1 MGEGEAGAVISL
13 TLPSRPSYLALA
25 RVVVADVAAAAP
37 SLQESRLADLRLIVS
52 ELYTNAMEANWRAT
66 TALLRADHDGVAPTR
81 EEVLEAS
88 PPVQLR
94 LRVGLHE
101 VEISVRDSGTGFV
114 GGDQPHPPVGDPTR
128 LNFERGLGIPLVQF
142 LGDQVDYES
151 GPDGTEATVLVRDG
165 DGARSAG

>member
-25 RVVVADVAAAAP
+25 RVVIADVAAAAP
-37 SLQESRLADLRLIVS
+37 SLHDSRLADLRLIVS

-66 TALLRADHDGVAPTR
+66 TARLRADNDGVAPTHD
-81 EEVLEAS
+81 EVLDAS

-101 VEISVRDSGTGFV
+101 VEVAVRDSGPGFV
-114 GGDQPHPPVGDPTR
+114 GDDEPHPPVGDPTR
-128 LNFERGLGIPLVQF
+128 LDYERGLGIPLIQF
-142 LGDQVDYES
+142 LADEVDYDS
-151 GPDGTEATVLVRDG
+151 GPDGTEATVIVRDA
-165 DGARSAG
+165 DGGRSAT